1 MKNKKPILVLV
12 ALVVIVGLLFGVY
25 TVTRPKTR
33 AEAPAPD
40 KQEDTVQTG
49 EQTEENGQDEEQ
61 TQEQTEPQEQ
71 TETREQTEPSA
82 DTVAVTVI
90 VVHKDGSE
98 KVFEVE
104 TDALYLGEVLLEE
117 GIVEGEMGPY
127 GLMISAAD
135 GEVADW
141 NVDQSYWAIFIGE
154 EYATTGADGIPVFGG
169 DVYKLVY
176 TIG

>member
-1 MKNKKPILVLV
+1 MKNKKSILVLV
-12 ALVVIVGLLFGVY
+12 ALVAVVAILFGVY
-25 TVTRPKTR
+25 SATRPKTR
-33 AEAPAPD
+33 AEVPVTQPTT
-40 KQEDTVQTG
+40 QESEPQTS
-49 EQTEENGQDEEQ
+49 EEQ

-71 TETREQTEPSA
+71 TESQEQTEPSA
-82 DTVAVTVI
+82 DTVEVTVI

>member
-12 ALVVIVGLLFGVY
+12 ALVVVVGLLFGVY
-25 TVTRPKTR
+25 SATRPKTR
-33 AEAPAPD
+33 VEAPEADPTETTGT
-40 KQEDTVQTG
+40 QQTEVQQMQ
-49 EQTEENGQDEEQ
+49 EQTEQ
-61 TQEQTEPQEQ
+61 TEEQTEPQ
-71 TETREQTEPSA
+71 PSA
-82 DTVAVTVI
+82 DTVAITVI

-98 KVFEVE
+98 KVFELE
-104 TDALYLGEVLLEE
+104 TDALYLGDVLMEE
-117 GIVEGEMGPY
+117 KIVEGEMGPY

-154 EYATTGADGIPVFGG
+154 EYATTGADGIPVYGG

>member
-1 MKNKKPILVLV
+1 MKNKKSILVLV
-12 ALVVIVGLLFGVY
+12 ALVVVVGLLFGVY

-33 AEAPAPD
+33 AEVPETQPT
-40 KQEDTVQTG
+40 QSTEVQ
-49 EQTEENGQDEEQ
+49 EQ
-61 TQEQTEPQEQ
+61 TQQTEPQEQ
-71 TETREQTEPSA
+71 TETQEQTEPTTEAEPTA

-98 KVFEVE
+98 KVYEVE

-117 GIVEGEMGPY
+117 QIVEGEMGPY

>member
-1 MKNKKPILVLV
+1 MKNKKSILVLV
-12 ALVVIVGLLFGVY
+12 ALVAVVGLLFGVY
-25 TVTRPKTR
+25 SATRPKTR
-33 AEAPAPD
+33 AEAPVTQPTAQQNET
-40 KQEDTVQTG
+40 QET
-49 EQTEENGQDEEQ
+49 EEQ
-61 TQEQTEPQEQ
+61 TQEQTESS
-71 TETREQTEPSA
+71 TETEPTV

-104 TDALYLGEVLLEE
+104 TDALYLGEILLEE
-117 GIVEGEMGPY
+117 QIVEGEMGPY

-154 EYATTGADGIPVFGG
+154 EYATTGADGIPVFEG

>member
-1 MKNKKPILVLV
+1 MKNKKSILVLV
-12 ALVVIVGLLFGVY
+12 ALVVVVGLLFGVY
-25 TVTRPKTR
+25 SATRPKTR
-33 AEAPAPD
+33 VEAPEADPTETTGT
-40 KQEDTVQTG
+40 QQTEVQQMQ
-49 EQTEENGQDEEQ
+49 EQTEQ
-61 TQEQTEPQEQ
+61 TEEQTEPQ
-71 TETREQTEPSA
+71 PSA
-82 DTVAVTVI
+82 DTVAITVI

-98 KVFEVE
+98 KVFELE
-104 TDALYLGEVLLEE
+104 TDALYLGDVLMEE
-117 GIVEGEMGPY
+117 KIVEGEMGPY

-154 EYATTGADGIPVFGG
+154 EYATTGADGIPVYGG

>member
-12 ALVVIVGLLFGVY
+12 ALVAVVAILFGVY
-25 TVTRPKTR
+25 SATRPKTR

-49 EQTEENGQDEEQ
+49 EQSEENGQDE
-61 TQEQTEPQEQ
+61 EQTEPQEQ
-71 TETREQTEPSA
+71 TETQEQTEPSA

>member
-1 MKNKKPILVLV
+1 MKNKKLILAVV
-12 ALVVIVGLLFGVY
+12 ALVAVIGLLLGVY
-25 TVTRPKTR
+25 SATRPKTR
-33 AEAPAPD
+33 GELAAQKETPAQTEVKQPQEQPEQQTEEQTEQQTEAT
-40 KQEDTVQTG
+40 EDTVT
-49 EQTEENGQDEEQ
+49 
-61 TQEQTEPQEQ
+61 
-71 TETREQTEPSA
+71 
-82 DTVAVTVI
+82 VTVI

-98 KVFEVE
+98 KEFTV
-104 TDALYLGEVLLEE
+104 TTAAYYLGEILLSE
-117 GIVEGEMGPY
+117 GIVEGEVGPY

-154 EYATTGADGIPVFGG
+154 EYATTGADGIPLFDG

>member
-12 ALVVIVGLLFGVY
+12 ALVVVVGLLFGVY
-25 TVTRPKTR
+25 AATRPKTR
-33 AEAPAPD
+33 AEVPVTQP
-40 KQEDTVQTG
+40 TVQESTEPQASE
-49 EQTEENGQDEEQ
+49 EQTE
-61 TQEQTEPQEQ
+61 TQEQTEPS
-71 TETREQTEPSA
+71 TEAEPTVE
-82 DTVAVTVI
+82 TVAVTVI

-104 TDALYLGEVLLEE
+104 TDALYLGEILLEE
-117 GIVEGEMGPY
+117 QIVEGEMGPY

>member
-1 MKNKKPILVLV
+1 MKNKKSILVLV
-12 ALVVIVGLLFGVY
+12 ALVVVVGLLFGVY
-25 TVTRPKTR
+25 AATRPKTR
-33 AEAPAPD
+33 AEVPVTQP
-40 KQEDTVQTG
+40 TVQESTEPQASE
-49 EQTEENGQDEEQ
+49 EQTE
-61 TQEQTEPQEQ
+61 TQEQTEPS
-71 TETREQTEPSA
+71 TEAEPTVE
-82 DTVAVTVI
+82 TVAVTVI

-104 TDALYLGEVLLEE
+104 TDALYLGEILLEE
-117 GIVEGEMGPY
+117 QIVEGEMGPY

-154 EYATTGADGIPVFGG
+154 EYATTGADGIPVFEG